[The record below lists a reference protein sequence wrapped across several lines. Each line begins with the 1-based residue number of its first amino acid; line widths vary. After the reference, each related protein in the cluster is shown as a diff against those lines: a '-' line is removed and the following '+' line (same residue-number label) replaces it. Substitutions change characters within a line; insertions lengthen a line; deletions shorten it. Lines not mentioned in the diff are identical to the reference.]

1 MPPAN
6 STMLPLGTI
15 APEFTL
21 QAADGRTHELSE
33 CEGRHGLLVVFMCN
47 HCPYVKHIYDELT
60 KLGRDCSALGIGMV
74 GIMSN
79 DIENYPDDA
88 PDKMAETAA
97 ANGWT
102 FPYLFDADQSVAKAY
117 TAACTPDFF
126 LFDSSKALVYRGQ
139 LDDSR
144 PKTDIPVDGKD
155 LRAALDALAAGEPI
169 PADQKP
175 ALGCGIKWAP
185 GQAPAYMGGA
195 G

>member
-15 APEFTL
+15 APGFSL
-21 QAADGRTHELSE
+21 HAPDGSTHGF
-33 CEGRHGLLVVFMCN
+33 EGSAGKHGTLVVFMCN
-47 HCPYVKHIYDELT
+47 HCPYVKHIYEELA
-60 KLGRDCSALGIGMV
+60 KLGTDCHGLGIGMV

-102 FPYLFDADQSVAKAY
+102 FPYLFDADQSVARAY

-126 LFDSSKALVYRGQ
+126 LFDSNKALVYRGQ

-144 PKTDIPVDGKD
+144 PKSDIPVDGKD
-155 LRAALDALAAGEPI
+155 LRQALHALASGEAI
-169 PADQKP
+169 PTEQKP

-185 GQAPAYMGGA
+185 GQAPAYMGGVS
-195 G
+195 

>member
-15 APEFTL
+15 APDFTL
-21 QAADGRTHELSE
+21 QAADDTTHELNG
-33 CEGRHGLLVVFMCN
+33 CLGPQGVLVVFMCN

-60 KLGRDCSALGIGMV
+60 RLGHDCAAMEIGMV

-97 ANGWT
+97 ACGWT

-126 LFDSSKALVYRGQ
+126 LFDSNKALVYRGQ

-144 PKTDIPVDGKD
+144 PKSDIPVDGRD
-155 LRAALDALAAGEPI
+155 LRAALTALATGEAI
-169 PADQKP
+169 PTEQKP

-185 GQAPAYMGGA
+185 GQAPAYMGGVS
-195 G
+195 

>member
-21 QAADGRTHELSE
+21 QSAAGERHDLNGCL
-33 CEGRHGLLVVFMCN
+33 GAHGLLVVFMCN

-60 KLGRDCSALGIGMV
+60 RLGHDCESLGIGMV

-88 PDKMAETAA
+88 PDKMMETAA

-102 FPYLFDADQSVAKAY
+102 FPYLFDADQSVARAY

-126 LFDSSKALVYRGQ
+126 LFDANKALVYRGQ

-144 PKTDIPVDGKD
+144 PKSDIPVDGKD
-155 LRAALDALAAGEPI
+155 LRQALNALATGEAI
-169 PADQKP
+169 ASDQKP

-185 GQAPAYMGGA
+185 GQAPAYMGGD

>member
-15 APEFTL
+15 APDFTL
-21 QAADGRTHELSE
+21 QAADGTTHDLNGSL
-33 CEGRHGLLVVFMCN
+33 GAHGVLVVFMCN

-60 KLGRDCSALGIGMV
+60 KLGHDCATMGIGMV

-88 PDKMAETAA
+88 PEKMAETAA

-126 LFDSSKALVYRGQ
+126 LFDGARDHGHDRPGRRGRSGHGRPDRPDRLGRHGRTRARPCGLRRGPSSSRG
-139 LDDSR
+139 R
-144 PKTDIPVDGKD
+144 PHG
-155 LRAALDALAAGEPI
+155 R
-169 PADQKP
+169 
-175 ALGCGIKWAP
+175 
-185 GQAPAYMGGA
+185 
-195 G
+195 

>member
-1 MPPAN
+1 
-6 STMLPLGTI
+6 MLPLGTL
-15 APEFTL
+15 APDFSL
-21 QAADGRTHELSE
+21 QAPDGSTHGFDGCNGS
-33 CEGRHGLLVVFMCN
+33 HGTLVVFMCN
-47 HCPYVKHIYDELT
+47 HCPYVKHIYEELA
-60 KLGRDCSALGIGMV
+60 KLGTDCLTLNIGMV

-126 LFDSSKALVYRGQ
+126 LFDANKALVYRGQ

-144 PKTDIPVDGKD
+144 PKSDIPVDGKD
-155 LRAALDALAAGEPI
+155 LRQALNALASGEPI
-169 PADQKP
+169 STEQKP

-185 GQAPAYMGGA
+185 GQAPAYMGGVS
-195 G
+195 